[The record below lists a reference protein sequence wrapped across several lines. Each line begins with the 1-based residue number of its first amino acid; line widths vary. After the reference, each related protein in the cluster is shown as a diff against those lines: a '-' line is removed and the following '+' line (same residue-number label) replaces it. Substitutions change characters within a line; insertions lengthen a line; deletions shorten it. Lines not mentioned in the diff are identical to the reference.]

1 MKIVRIG
8 ENSRIVHNDEVKISR
23 NKKSLSPSEDEV
35 ILKKKTVDTFRGII
49 NEMKKLQEDTNFMQ
63 AKLEAI
69 KRLSDFLKTINP
81 DNVTLDDNAMNEI
94 RKIYESSKFGD
105 RYVLEDVKDGILSRD
120 LMKVYDTLSSTT
132 DKMESE
138 FEESK
143 RKSYVLTIKF
153 QNINAAIENISNDK
167 VEGTVKLILS
177 SIGKTDSIL
186 RMDRNIVNRIISD
199 QVFFVFF

>member
-49 NEMKKLQEDTNFMQ
+49 DEMKKLQEDTNFMQ

-199 QVFFVFF
+199 